1 MLAGRARRGRIIVL
15 QSTGM
20 KITQILAYRL
30 DLPLR
35 EGGYSFS
42 GGRSIRGYDST
53 IVRIETDAGIT
64 GFGEVCPLGPAYL
77 PAYAQGVRAGI
88 AELAPHLIGHDPTE
102 TGVTSRL
109 MDRHL
114 KGHAYVKS
122 PIDMACWDILGK
134 VAGVPVAT
142 LLGGR
147 HGAAVQCY
155 RAISQDTPA
164 RMAESVAFYRAE
176 GYRRYQLKVGS
187 EVATDIA
194 RIETVAAGLRPGEVL
209 VADANTGWLTHEAA
223 RVVHAVRGI
232 DLYIEQPCLG
242 FEENLEIRRRTH
254 HPFVLDESIDGIAA
268 LLRAHQAR
276 AMDAINIKISKLGGL
291 TPARQ
296 VRDLCVAMGIAMTIE
311 DSGGGDIATAAI
323 AHLAH
328 STPEAFRFNC
338 SDCNSY
344 VALDYAEGAPRRV
357 AGTIEAPAG
366 PGLGVVPDM
375 MLLGEPVVAV
385 R

>member
-1 MLAGRARRGRIIVL
+1 MTSKTRRNQIIVL

-42 GGRSIRGYDST
+42 GGRSIRSYDST
-53 IVRIETDAGIT
+53 VVAIETDAGIT

-88 AELAPHLIGHDPTE
+88 VELGPHLIGHDPTE
-102 TGVTSRL
+102 TGVMSWL

-134 VAGVPVAT
+134 VAGVPLAT
-142 LLGGR
+142 LFGGR
-147 HGAAVQCY
+147 QGAAVQCY
-155 RAISQDTPA
+155 RAISQDTPV

-194 RIETVAAGLRPGEVL
+194 RIETVAAGLQPGEVL
-209 VADANTGWLTHEAA
+209 VADANTGWLAHEAV

-254 HPFVLDESIDGIAA
+254 HPFVLDESIDSIAA
-268 LLRAHQAR
+268 LVRAHQAR
-276 AMDAINIKISKLGGL
+276 AMDAINIKISKYGGL
-291 TPARQ
+291 TLARQ
-296 VRDLCVAMGIAMTIE
+296 VRDICVAMGIAMTIE

-357 AGTIEAPAG
+357 EGMIEAPTG
-366 PGLGVVPDM
+366 PGLGVVPDTK
-375 MLLGEPVVAV
+375 LLGDPVVVV

>member
-1 MLAGRARRGRIIVL
+1 
-15 QSTGM
+15 M
-20 KITQILAYRL
+20 KITRILAYHL
-30 DLPLR
+30 DLPLK
-35 EGGYSFS
+35 EGRYGFS

-53 IVRIETDAGIT
+53 VVRIETDSGVV

-88 AELAPHLIGHDPTE
+88 AELGPHLIGHDPTE
-102 TGVTSRL
+102 LGVMTGL

-114 KGHAYVKS
+114 KGHPYVKS

-134 VAGVPVAT
+134 VAGLPLST

-147 HGAAVQCY
+147 QGGAVQCY
-155 RAISQDTPA
+155 RAISQDTPE
-164 RMAESVAFYRAE
+164 RMTESVAFYRAD

-187 EVATDIA
+187 DVATDIA
-194 RIETVAAGLRPGEVL
+194 RIEMVAAGLQPGEVL
-209 VADANTGWLTHEAA
+209 VADANTGWLSHEAA
-223 RVVHAVRGI
+223 RVVHAIRGLDI
-232 DLYIEQPCLG
+232 YVEQPCLG

-254 HPFVLDESIDGIAA
+254 HPFVLDESIDSVAA
-268 LLRAHQAR
+268 LLRAHHAR
-276 AMDAINIKISKLGGL
+276 AMDAINIKISKYGGL
-291 TPARQ
+291 TIARQ
-296 VRDLCVAMGIAMTIE
+296 MRDMCVAMGIAMTIE

-344 VALDYAEGAPRRV
+344 VALDIAEGAPRRV
-357 AGTIEAPAG
+357 DGMIEAPSGA
-366 PGLGVVPDM
+366 GLGVSPDM
-375 MLLGEPVVAV
+375 KLLGEPVITIQ
-385 R
+385 